1 MATQVLCAWCEAERR
16 AVPSDELERL
26 NHRSAIG
33 GMCWTHALTQ
43 LLRTR
48 STPGASLEGRRFLVV
63 VERKSDALFVRLS
76 ELLLDEPRIQVIIDR
91 RQRERRQRDLP
102 PLAERRYGDRRAL
115 PDYWGDL
122 RLHPV
127 IIRPTSAIEPT
138 SATPDLTLVPDKGPD
153 TMEIMDALT
162 QPRQRL
168 DDWMRQGMQLFG
180 RLVEENEALQE
191 KVRSAEAH
199 SQQVTEMVHE
209 LEREITRLRSE
220 LDDFK
225 IQRGQVVEAVQSW
238 VGEMGRLTNELLA
251 RTKRP

>member
-26 NHRSAIG
+26 NHRSALG

-48 STPGASLEGRRFLVV
+48 STPGASLDGRRFLVV

-76 ELLLDEPRIQVIIDR
+76 ELLLDEPRIQVIVDR
-91 RQRERRQRDLP
+91 RQRERRQRDLA
-102 PLAERRYGDRRAL
+102 PLADRRQGDRRAL

-122 RLHPV
+122 RFHPV
-127 IIRPTSAIEPT
+127 IIRPTSTA
-138 SATPDLTLVPDKGPD
+138 PDLTLVPHRGPD
-153 TMEIMDALT
+153 TMEIMEALT

-168 DDWMRQGMQLFG
+168 DDWMRQGTQLFG
-180 RLVEENEALQE
+180 KLVEENEALQQR
-191 KVRSAEAH
+191 VRSAEAH
-199 SQQVTEMVHE
+199 SLQVTEMVHE
-209 LEREITRLRSE
+209 LEREITRLRGE

-251 RTKRP
+251 RTKRH

>member
-26 NHRSAIG
+26 NHRSALG

-48 STPGASLEGRRFLVV
+48 STPGASLDGRRFLVV

-76 ELLLDEPRIQVIIDR
+76 ELLLDEPRIQVIVDR
-91 RQRERRQRDLP
+91 RQR
-102 PLAERRYGDRRAL
+102 
-115 PDYWGDL
+115 
-122 RLHPV
+122 
-127 IIRPTSAIEPT
+127 
-138 SATPDLTLVPDKGPD
+138 
-153 TMEIMDALT
+153 

-168 DDWMRQGMQLFG
+168 DDWMRQGTQLFG
-180 RLVEENEALQE
+180 KLVEENEALQQR
-191 KVRSAEAH
+191 VRSAEAH
-199 SQQVTEMVHE
+199 SLQVTEMVHE
-209 LEREITRLRSE
+209 LEREITRLRGE

-251 RTKRP
+251 RTKRH